1 MVFPY
6 MAHDLAGLL
15 ENKKIIA
22 LDQGLL
28 KLYARQLLL
37 GTSYLHRVRLHGFTE
52 YDRTLT
58 INLSEQN
65 SASRHESS
73 KSTTLK

>member
-15 ENKKIIA
+15 ENKKIER
-22 LDQGLL
+22 LEPSLL

-37 GTSYLHRVRLHGFTE
+37 GTSYLHRVCATAGPPQVVRGDNPLIADISYRIAYYTE
-52 YDRTLT
+52 T
-58 INLSEQN
+58 
-65 SASRHESS
+65 
-73 KSTTLK
+73 